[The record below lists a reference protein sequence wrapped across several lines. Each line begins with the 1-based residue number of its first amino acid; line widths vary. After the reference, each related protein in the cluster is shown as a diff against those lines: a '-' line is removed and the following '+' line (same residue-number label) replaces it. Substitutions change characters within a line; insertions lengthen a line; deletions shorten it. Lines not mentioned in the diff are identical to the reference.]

1 MSGVALS
8 ESPRWRCVGIV
19 GVGLIGGSVGA
30 ALRANGLADHVHGV
44 EPAAASRELALARG
58 LVDTVSDEPS
68 SLRGCDLVILAAPV
82 LRNAALLERVTD
94 WLSADAVLTDV
105 SSTKAD
111 LCAAARRL
119 LSANE
124 LHRFVPAHP
133 IAGSDASGPA
143 AAAANLFAG
152 RTTVLCPLVETDARA
167 AARVAELWTAMG
179 SRVVQMPSDE
189 HDAVFAAV
197 SHLPHLLAFAAMN
210 QLIDH
215 PSGRTALGFAG
226 PGFRD
231 FSRIAGGDP
240 QLWTEALLSNRAEVL
255 AWLSGFEAQLAQAR
269 TLIAQGDASALL
281 EWIAAASNARRAAH
295 TQLN

>member
-1 MSGVALS
+1 MSGSSLP
-8 ESPRWRCVGIV
+8 ESPRWRRVGIV

-58 LVDTVSDEPS
+58 LVDTVSEDPS
-68 SLRGCDLVILAAPV
+68 SLRDCDLVILAAPV
-82 LRNAALLERVTD
+82 LRNAALLERVSD
-94 WLSADAVLTDV
+94 WLGMGAVFTDV
-105 SSTKAD
+105 GSTKAGF
-111 LCAAARRL
+111 CASARRL
-119 LSANE
+119 LSAYE
-124 LHRFVPAHP
+124 LKRFVPAHP

-143 AAAANLFAG
+143 AATVDLFAG
-152 RTTVLCPLVETDARA
+152 RTTVLCPLAETDGRV
-167 AARVAELWTAMG
+167 AARVEALWTAMG
-179 SRVVQMPSDE
+179 SRVVQMPADE

-231 FSRIAGGDP
+231 FSRIAGGEP
-240 QLWTEALLSNRAEVL
+240 QLWTEALLANRAEVL
-255 AWLSGFEAQLAQAR
+255 AWLSGFEAQLEQAR
-269 TLIAQGDASALL
+269 SLIAQGDDRALR
-281 EWIAAASNARRAAH
+281 EWIAAASDARRAAH